1 MKPKKISGMTLVE
14 VLVAIII
21 GTITVAAMFYSYNIF
36 NKSYQGVAD
45 KAKMSTS
52 TRNALTMIAR
62 DLRNAGYY
70 DINWLNDASCTNN
83 KAPWTPCT
91 GKRKIEKKDNRFA
104 RVMGYTTPDPV
115 GNVKFYQTNG
125 RGPDYLAMWYTNTPN
140 TRYEIRYFLVARNKN
155 NVEDMYLAREVIG
168 EPYECRKMKPGA
180 GGSAKN
186 CLKWGS
192 KRYCEDKPTQ
202 TGCNPLPIIN
212 FVSDFQVVFKDR
224 NGKELEDVCFDCSS
238 QTGKDNQLKAHT
250 AEIYLTVRSEHEI
263 YSKDKKVIFVN
274 DNPSS
279 RGKKTEKNDRYHR
292 EAFFVSVYLRNLDK
306 N

>member
-21 GTITVAAMFYSYNIF
+21 GTITVAAIFYSYNIF

-70 DINWLNDASCTNN
+70 DINFLDKPSCGYD
-83 KAPWTPCT
+83 PCSRD
-91 GKRKIEKKDNRFA
+91 KSIEKKDNKFA
-104 RVMGYTTPDPV
+104 RVMGYTHADPV
-115 GNVKFYQTNG
+115 GNVKFYQIYG
-125 RGPDYLAMWYTNTPN
+125 GGPDYLAMRYTNTAN
-140 TRYEIRYFLVARNKN
+140 TSYEIRYFLVARNKN
-155 NVEDMYLAREVIG
+155 NVKDMYLARELISS
-168 EPYECRKMKPGA
+168 PYNCSKMKPGA

-186 CLKWGS
+186 CLKWGQ
-192 KRYCEDKPTQ
+192 RTYCEDMRSQ
-202 TGCNPLPIIN
+202 TGCNPFPIIN

-224 NGKELEDVCFDCSS
+224 DGKELKDVCFDCSS
-238 QTGKDNQLKAHT
+238 QTGKDNQFKAHT
-250 AEIYLTVRSEHEI
+250 AEIYITVRSEHEI

-274 DNPSS
+274 DDPSS

-292 EAFFVSVYLRNLDK
+292 ETFFISVYLRNLDK

>member
-21 GTITVAAMFYSYNIF
+21 GTITVAAIFYSYNIF

-70 DINWLNDASCTNN
+70 DINFLDGSSCGYD
-83 KAPWTPCT
+83 PCSSS
-91 GKRKIEKKDNRFA
+91 RDRSIEKKDNRFA
-104 RVMGYTTPDPV
+104 RVMGYTQPDPV
-115 GNVKFYQTNG
+115 GNVKFSQIYG
-125 RGPDYLAMWYTNTPN
+125 GGPDYLAMWYTNTPN

-155 NVEDMYLAREVIG
+155 NVKDMYLARDLIYN
-168 EPYECRKMKPGA
+168 PATCYKQKPGA
-180 GGSAKN
+180 GHPKN
-186 CLKWGS
+186 CLKWGQ
-192 KRYCEDKPTQ
+192 KMYCEKRNSQ

-212 FVSDFQVVFKDR
+212 FVSDFQVVFKNRD
-224 NGKELEDVCFDCSS
+224 GKELKDVCFDCSS

-250 AEIYLTVRSEHEI
+250 AEIYITVRSEHEI

-274 DNPSS
+274 DDPSS

-292 EAFFVSVYLRNLDK
+292 ETFFVSVYLRNLDK

>member
-1 MKPKKISGMTLVE
+1 MKFKKKLGMTLVE

-21 GTITVAAMFYSYNIF
+21 GTITVAAIFYSYNIF

-70 DINWLNDASCTNN
+70 DINFLDKPSCGYD
-83 KAPWTPCT
+83 PCS
-91 GKRKIEKKDNRFA
+91 RDRSIEKKDNKFA
-104 RVMGYTTPDPV
+104 RVMGYTQPDPV
-115 GNVKFYQTNG
+115 GNVKFYQIYG
-125 RGPDYLAMWYTNTPN
+125 GGPDYLAMRYTNTAN
-140 TRYEIRYFLVARNKN
+140 TSYEIRYFLVARNKN
-155 NVEDMYLAREVIG
+155 NVKDMYLGREVIKY
-168 EPYECRKMKPGA
+168 PYICSKMKPGA

-186 CLKWGS
+186 CLKWGQ
-192 KRYCEDKPTQ
+192 RTYCKDIMSQ
-202 TGCNPLPIIN
+202 TGCNPFPIIN

-224 NGKELEDVCFDCSS
+224 DGKELKDVCFDCSS
-238 QTGKDNQLKAHT
+238 QTGKDNQFKAHT

-274 DNPSS
+274 DDPSS

-292 EAFFVSVYLRNLDK
+292 ETFFVSVYLRNLDK

>member
-21 GTITVAAMFYSYNIF
+21 GTITVAAIFYSYNIF

-70 DINWLNDASCTNN
+70 DINWLRDASCTGN

-91 GKRKIEKKDNRFA
+91 GRRLIEKKDNRFA

-115 GNVKFYQTNG
+115 GNVKFSQIYG
-125 RGPDYLAMWYTNTPN
+125 GGPDYLAMRYTNTPN
-140 TRYEIRYFLVARNKN
+140 TSYEIRYFLVARNKN
-155 NVEDMYLAREVIG
+155 NVKDMYLGREVIKY
-168 EPYECRKMKPGA
+168 PDICSKMKPGVS
-180 GGSAKN
+180 GSAKN
-186 CLKWGS
+186 CLIWGDEI
-192 KRYCEDKPTQ
+192 YCDD
-202 TGCNPLPIIN
+202 TGQSGCDPLLITD

-224 NGKELEDVCFDCSS
+224 DGKELKDVCFDCSS

-274 DNPSS
+274 DDPSS

-292 EAFFVSVYLRNLDK
+292 ETFFVSVYLRNLDK

>member
-21 GTITVAAMFYSYNIF
+21 GTITVAAIFYSYNIF

-70 DINWLNDASCTNN
+70 DINWLRDAPCTAH

-91 GKRKIEKKDNRFA
+91 GRRKIEKKDNTFA
-104 RVMGYTTPDPV
+104 RVMGYTTQDPV
-115 GNVKFYQTNG
+115 GNVKFSQIYG
-125 RGPDYLAMWYTNTPN
+125 GGPDYLAMWYTNTPN

-155 NVEDMYLAREVIG
+155 NVKDMYLARDLIFN
-168 EPYECRKMKPGA
+168 PAICYKMKPGA
-180 GGSAKN
+180 GHPKN
-186 CLKWGS
+186 CLVWGQ
-192 KRYCEDKPTQ
+192 KMYCEKRHSQ

-212 FVSDFQVVFKDR
+212 FVSDFQVVFKNRD
-224 NGKELEDVCFDCSS
+224 GKELKDVCFDCSS

-292 EAFFVSVYLRNLDK
+292 ETFFVSVYLRNLDK

>member
-21 GTITVAAMFYSYNIF
+21 GTITVAAIFYSYNIF

-70 DINWLNDASCTNN
+70 DINFLDGSSCGYD
-83 KAPWTPCT
+83 PCSSS
-91 GKRKIEKKDNRFA
+91 RDRSIEKKDNRFA
-104 RVMGYTTPDPV
+104 RVMGYTQPDPV
-115 GNVKFYQTNG
+115 GNVKFSQIYG
-125 RGPDYLAMWYTNTPN
+125 GGPDYLAMRYTNTPN

-155 NVEDMYLAREVIG
+155 NVKDMYLARDLIYN
-168 EPYECRKMKPGA
+168 PATCYKQKPGA
-180 GGSAKN
+180 GHPKN
-186 CLKWGS
+186 CLKWGQ
-192 KRYCEDKPTQ
+192 KMYCEKRHSQ
-202 TGCNPLPIIN
+202 TGCNPLPIID

-224 NGKELEDVCFDCSS
+224 DGKELKDVCFDCSS

>member
-21 GTITVAAMFYSYNIF
+21 GTITVAAIFYSYNIF

-70 DINWLNDASCTNN
+70 DINWLRDASCTNR

-91 GKRKIEKKDNRFA
+91 GRRKIEKKDNTFA

-115 GNVKFYQTNG
+115 GNVKFSQIYG
-125 RGPDYLAMWYTNTPN
+125 GGPDYLAMWYTNTPN

-155 NVEDMYLAREVIG
+155 NVKDMYLAREVIRN
-168 EPYECRKMKPGA
+168 PYLCYKMKPGA
-180 GGSAKN
+180 GHPKN
-186 CLKWGS
+186 CLVWGQ
-192 KRYCEDKPTQ
+192 KMYCEKRHSQ
-202 TGCNPLPIIN
+202 TGCNPLPIID

-224 NGKELEDVCFDCSS
+224 DGKELKDVCFDCSS
-238 QTGKDNQLKAHT
+238 QTGKDNQFKAHT

-292 EAFFVSVYLRNLDK
+292 ETFFVSVYLRNLDK

>member
-21 GTITVAAMFYSYNIF
+21 GTITVAAIFYSYNIF

-70 DINWLNDASCTNN
+70 DINFLDKPSCGYD
-83 KAPWTPCT
+83 PCS
-91 GKRKIEKKDNRFA
+91 RDRSIEKKDNRFA
-104 RVMGYTTPDPV
+104 RVMGYTQPDPV
-115 GNVKFYQTNG
+115 GNVKFSQIYG
-125 RGPDYLAMWYTNTPN
+125 GGPDYLAMWYTNTPN

-155 NVEDMYLAREVIG
+155 NVKDMYLARDLIFN
-168 EPYECRKMKPGA
+168 PATCYKLKPGA
-180 GGSAKN
+180 GHPNN
-186 CLKWGS
+186 CLKWGQ
-192 KRYCEDKPTQ
+192 KMYCEKRDSQ

-212 FVSDFQVVFKDR
+212 FVSDFQVVFKNRD
-224 NGKELEDVCFDCSS
+224 GKELKDVCFDCSS
-238 QTGKDNQLKAHT
+238 QTGKDNQLKVHT

-274 DNPSS
+274 DDPSS

-292 EAFFVSVYLRNLDK
+292 ETFFVSVYLRNLDK

>member
-21 GTITVAAMFYSYNIF
+21 GTITVAAIFYSYNIF

-70 DINWLNDASCTNN
+70 DINFLDKPSCGYD
-83 KAPWTPCT
+83 PCSRD
-91 GKRKIEKKDNRFA
+91 KSIEKKDNKFA
-104 RVMGYTTPDPV
+104 RVMGYTHADPV
-115 GNVKFYQTNG
+115 GNVKFYQIYG
-125 RGPDYLAMWYTNTPN
+125 GGPDYLAMRYTNTAN
-140 TRYEIRYFLVARNKN
+140 TSYEIRYFLVARNKN
-155 NVEDMYLAREVIG
+155 NVKDMYLARELISS
-168 EPYECRKMKPGA
+168 PYNCSKMKPGA

-186 CLKWGS
+186 CLKWGY
-192 KRYCEDKPTQ
+192 RIYCKDKTPQ

-224 NGKELEDVCFDCSS
+224 NGKELKDVCFDCSS
-238 QTGKDNQLKAHT
+238 QTGKDNQFKAHT
-250 AEIYLTVRSEHEI
+250 AEIYITVRSEHEI

-274 DNPSS
+274 DDPSS

-292 EAFFVSVYLRNLDK
+292 ETFFVSVYLRNLDK

>member
-21 GTITVAAMFYSYNIF
+21 GTITVAAIFYSYNIF

-70 DINWLNDASCTNN
+70 DINWLRDAPCTAH

-91 GKRKIEKKDNRFA
+91 GRRKIEKKDNTFA

-115 GNVKFYQTNG
+115 GNVKFYQIYG
-125 RGPDYLAMWYTNTPN
+125 GGPDYLAMRYTNTPN
-140 TRYEIRYFLVARNKN
+140 TSYEIRYFLVARNKN
-155 NVEDMYLAREVIG
+155 NVKDMYLGREVIKY
-168 EPYECRKMKPGA
+168 PYNCSKMKPGA

-186 CLKWGS
+186 CLKWGQ
-192 KRYCEDKPTQ
+192 KMYCDAANSQ
-202 TGCNPLPIIN
+202 TGCTPLPIID

-224 NGKELEDVCFDCSS
+224 DGKELKDVCFDCSS
-238 QTGKDNQLKAHT
+238 QTGKDNQFKAHT

-292 EAFFVSVYLRNLDK
+292 ETFFVSVYLRNLDK